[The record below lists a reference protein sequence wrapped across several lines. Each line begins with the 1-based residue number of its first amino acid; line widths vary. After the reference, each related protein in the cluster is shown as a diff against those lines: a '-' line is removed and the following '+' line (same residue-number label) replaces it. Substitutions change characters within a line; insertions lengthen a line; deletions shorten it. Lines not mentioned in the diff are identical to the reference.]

1 MFSNGEKVRLF
12 SDDKVLQ
19 GGVETNRNRKE
30 NKNCNYLFPC
40 NGGILIVK

>member
-19 GGVETNRNRKE
+19 GGVKQI
-30 NKNCNYLFPC
+30 
-40 NGGILIVK
+40 GIGKKQELQLSILAMAEF